1 MQNENSTPND
11 TAQRHIRAQIDALVR
26 QLVPPGETVVHIDV
40 CVATR
45 LGPNLDDIAFRRYS
59 PAGSDPVYSV
69 MMLGVLTKRLRKQLL
84 KRQPPH
90 PR

>member
-1 MQNENSTPND
+1 LQHENGAPHD
-11 TAQRHIRAQIDALVR
+11 AAQKEIRQQIDALVR

-45 LGPNLDDIAFRRYS
+45 LGPNLDDVAFRRYS